1 VYFFQAYQGIQLM
14 KYSIPRLILAAS
26 ICSISV
32 TAAFA
37 ADPSEIAAHA
47 KSYTAAG
54 EAVLAM
60 VNSKKVDAEAV
71 SKKTETMVTDGMWI
85 AEEYLKLKPEAAK
98 WFKAVF
104 DNMPAIKKMP
114 YEEIEKNW
122 HDGHHF
128 DGKEKEIGI
137 NHQDEKNEHFRDP
150 LDSVTHALL
159 VQRSAT
165 DYGAKPNEESLK
177 RMKSDTAEGLEQFK
191 KAVAVV
197 SKK

>member
-1 VYFFQAYQGIQLM
+1 M
-14 KYSIPRLILAAS
+14 KISVPRLSLTALVYSVAATS
-26 ICSISV
+26 M
-32 TAAFA
+32 FA
-37 ADPSEIAAHA
+37 ADSAEVAAHS

-71 SKKTETMVTDGMWI
+71 VKKTDTMIADGIWI
-85 AEEYLKLKPEAAK
+85 AEEYLKLKPEASK

-104 DNMPAIKKMP
+104 EKIPEIKKMP

-159 VQRSAT
+159 IQRSAK
-165 DYGAKPNEESLK
+165 DFGAKQDEESLK
-177 RMKSDTAEGLEQFK
+177 RMKSDVAEGLEQFK

-197 SKK
+197 AKK

>member
-1 VYFFQAYQGIQLM
+1 
-14 KYSIPRLILAAS
+14 
-26 ICSISV
+26 
-32 TAAFA
+32 
-37 ADPSEIAAHA
+37 
-47 KSYTAAG
+47 
-54 EAVLAM
+54 M
-60 VNSKKVDAEAV
+60 VNTKKVDAEAIV
-71 SKKTETMVTDGMWI
+71 KKTDVMVADAMWI
-85 AEEYLKLKPEAAK
+85 AEEYLKLKPEASK

-104 DNMPAIKKMP
+104 ENIPAIKKMG

-159 VQRSAT
+159 IQRSAR
-165 DYGAKPNEESLK
+165 DFGAKPDEESLK
-177 RMKSDTAEGLEQFK
+177 RMKSDAAEGIEQLK
-191 KAVAVV
+191 KAAAVV

>member
-1 VYFFQAYQGIQLM
+1 M
-14 KYSIPRLILAAS
+14 KYSITRLIFAAS
-26 ICSISV
+26 IYSAS
-32 TAAFA
+32 TAFA
-37 ADPSEIAAHA
+37 ADPAEIAAHA
-47 KSYTAAG
+47 KSYTDAG
-54 EAVLAM
+54 ENVLAM

-71 SKKTETMVTDGMWI
+71 TKKTDAMVADGIWI

-98 WFKAVF
+98 WFRAVF
-104 DNMPAIKKMP
+104 DNISAIKKMP

-159 VQRSAT
+159 VQRA
-165 DYGAKPNEESLK
+165 AKDFSTKPDEENLK

>member
-1 VYFFQAYQGIQLM
+1 M
-14 KYSIPRLILAAS
+14 KYSIPHLILAAS
-26 ICSISV
+26 ICSISFA
-32 TAAFA
+32 AAFA
-37 ADPSEIAAHA
+37 ADPAEIATHA

-60 VNSKKVDAEAV
+60 VNSKKVDTEAV
-71 SKKTETMVTDGMWI
+71 LKKTDTMVADGIWI

-159 VQRSAT
+159 IQRAAT
-165 DYGAKPNEESLK
+165 DYSAKPNEESLK